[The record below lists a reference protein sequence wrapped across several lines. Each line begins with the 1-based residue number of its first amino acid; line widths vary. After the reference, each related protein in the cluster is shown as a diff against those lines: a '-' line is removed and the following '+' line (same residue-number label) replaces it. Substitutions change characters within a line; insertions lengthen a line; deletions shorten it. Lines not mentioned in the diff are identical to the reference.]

1 MFRVAEE
8 QSERHSA
15 AVTLTLQTLIDA
27 RHNINRNPDS
37 ARISGTRFPGQHN
50 GQRRGQGM
58 EFIDLRQY
66 NEGDDVR
73 YIDWNVTARSN
84 EPYTRLYRE
93 ERERVT
99 TVIVDLRPMMFTGSD
114 CLRSVSAGLFA
125 ACTLWQAC
133 EYGDRCA
140 AMVISANGITS
151 TRPHA
156 GKVGLL
162 RSLELIASGFAVTDN
177 HIHKRHAAM
186 EGIGAKTT
194 PVLSE
199 ALNLINA
206 NRSASSRYILFSG
219 LDTKD
224 DSKWR
229 KLLPATAMT
238 GKLKVVLLLD
248 RLEQELLPAGK
259 YRFQS
264 NRGATATVLNK
275 ANRNHY
281 AEELQQNLQARS
293 KPVTANGIPLLSVS
307 TTVTPTELLTSL
319 QQSGI
324 L

>member
-162 RSLELIASGFAVTDN
+162 RSLELI
-177 HIHKRHAAM
+177 
-186 EGIGAKTT
+186 
-194 PVLSE
+194 
-199 ALNLINA
+199 
-206 NRSASSRYILFSG
+206 SASSRYILFSG